1 MGKILIV
8 DDSKMTRDFHAY
20 ILRTAKYKIIEAFDG
35 ADAIEKLI
43 KNEDIECIITDIN
56 MPIMDGLTMLKK
68 IRAMEGYEKLPV
80 IVITT
85 IDRPEE
91 RVEALKSGASF
102 YLNKPVKPSVLLASV
117 KMALGKQKGG

>member
-1 MGKILIV
+1 MGKIMIV

-20 ILRTAKYKIIEAFDG
+20 ILRSAKYEIIEAFDG

-43 KNEDIECIITDIN
+43 KNDDIVCIITDIN

-68 IRAMEGYEKLPV
+68 IRTMEGYEKLPV

-91 RVEALKSGASF
+91 RMEALKAGASF
-102 YLNKPVKPSVLLASV
+102 YLNKPIKPSVLLASV
-117 KMALGKQKGG
+117 KMVLGEGKGG